1 MLSRC
6 HTTTG
11 FTLIELLIAVAVFA
25 ILGVMAYGG
34 LNSVLATQSVTAQV
48 AERLSALQM
57 SIRFLE
63 RDIAQLVNRPIR
75 NQFGDEEPAIV
86 ISERPLLRLTHA
98 GWQNPA
104 GQTRSE
110 LQRVAY
116 DLDEDDRLVR
126 QTWPLL
132 DGADVDSVLET
143 PLLDDVETVDI
154 RVMDADKKWR
164 EVWPPPTDGPSTN
177 EPSAVV
183 ALPLAVEITLSAEP
197 WGKIRRLVALAN

>member
-1 MLSRC
+1 MLYRC
-6 HTTTG
+6 KTTTG

-34 LNSVLATQSVTAQV
+34 LNTVLTTQSFTEQV

-63 RDIAQLVNRPIR
+63 RDIGQLVNRPIR
-75 NQFGDEEPAIV
+75 NQFGDAEPAIV
-86 ISERPLLRLTHA
+86 VEERPLLRLTHA

-116 DLDEDDRLVR
+116 DLNEDERLIR

-132 DGADVDSVLET
+132 DGADVDSVLQT
-143 PLLDDVETVDI
+143 PLLEKVDAVNI
-154 RVMDADKKWR
+154 RIMDANKEWR
-164 EVWPPPTDGPSTN
+164 DVWPPPTD

-183 ALPLAVEITLSAEP
+183 PLPIAVEITLTAEP
-197 WGKIRRLVALAN
+197 WGEIRRLIALPN

>member
-1 MLSRC
+1 MLER
-6 HTTTG
+6 HKPATG
-11 FTLIELLIAVAVFA
+11 FTLLELLIAVAVFA

-34 LNSVLATQSVTAQV
+34 LNSVLVTQSATAQE
-48 AERLSALQM
+48 AERLGALQM

-86 ISERPLLRLTHA
+86 INERPLLRLTHG

-116 DLDEDDRLVR
+116 DVDEDDRLVR
-126 QTWPLL
+126 QIWPLL
-132 DGADVDSVLET
+132 DGADADRLLET
-143 PLLDDVETVDI
+143 PLLENVDELEF

-164 EVWPPPTDGPSTN
+164 EEWPPPTN
-177 EPSAVV
+177 EPTSGESAAEV
-183 ALPLAVEITLSAEP
+183 ALPLAVEITLNAEP
-197 WGKIRRLVALAN
+197 WGRIRRLVALAN